1 MLKYISFSYLF
12 LVAFVVQAQELKW
25 IYKIGG
31 TTAEYGTGVVV
42 DRDQNIYDI
51 TNFMGTVSVA
61 PMVTYT
67 SKGEEDVL
75 IRKSTSLGILQWFRQ
90 LSSKFQ
96 VLANDIAVDN
106 QNNIYVT
113 GTFQDSLYLG
123 NDFLMDSP
131 NLQTFSFLIKL
142 NPSGNLLW
150 ARKYTSTL
158 SVTARSLTVNNPE
171 DLILSGNFEGNAFFG
186 SGFPGFSSGAN
197 DVFVLKIN
205 GLTGNPT
212 FIRRIGGVD
221 HDYALNHAVDAQGNI
236 YLTGDFRAEMDVDPS
251 PTVVNVTPVGL
262 TDIFLVKLSPSG
274 NYVWNKTYGSIGVDY
289 GQAVSVDIEN
299 NVILT
304 GRFSEN
310 ISFGSVSNART
321 SRGGT
326 DIFLMKLN
334 PSGNT
339 IWVNTYGDMQNDFGM
354 HVMTNKNGIIYFGG
368 TFRGRVDF
376 DPSNF
381 STNTDANGGSDIIL
395 ALYNQDGTYNDHFT
409 LGGIANEQLGGIAL
423 KSNGEMI
430 STGGFGAIA
439 DFDPSSNQVNIFSNG
454 GLDAFLWN
462 TFVCV
467 NPYLKTLRVE
477 KSILCPGEK
486 VLIQVEEGYLNDATQ
501 WSWQRNSCNSITFAS
516 GDFLNV
522 DVKVNTT
529 FFAKGFGGCVLN
541 DQCKS
546 VDIKVFKDSLI
557 YQNIDLC
564 QGDTLRVGNSR
575 YTSNGAYVDTLSSV
589 SGCDSVVFS
598 EVTVLPSYRITQ
610 NVSICNGDTVK
621 VGNFRYTLAG
631 TYVSPLATK
640 QGCDSIVTTILTV
653 LPSLV
658 ESAEGIICKGDSI
671 LFNNIKYKDAGVY
684 IQSSTG
690 ANGCKDLLVITIKVL
705 ETNFNRKVNI
715 CSGDSLRVGNSIYK
729 TPGTYTD
736 RLISTKGC
744 DSIITT
750 ELSVLN
756 TSSFVQELNLC
767 RGDSIRIGKNVYK
780 NAGFYTDTL
789 VNKVGCDSILLTRIR
804 LLNVPAPKLQNL
816 TICEGDSLKV
826 GAKYYKLAGTYKD
839 TLQSANGCDSI
850 LTTVLS
856 LYKKVH
862 TIDRTICDGEQVKI
876 GTQTFTKTGIFS
888 ILLKNI
894 VGCDSV
900 VQLVLTV
907 NPTKSTNQKFKICS
921 GESIKVGNNFYGKAG
936 TYRDT
941 LLTKLG
947 CDSIITTTI
956 EINNSIKNL
965 KYDLCQGESVTINN
979 KKYSLTGIFRDTIR
993 KPDGCDS
1000 ILIINLTVNPKYV
1013 INTVFEICKGGSVKV
1028 GNSTYFN
1035 AGKYTEFLVSSKGCD
1050 SLINFEVQIINFVP
1064 IFSVSRDTLKT
1075 FKVEGAQYQ
1084 WYICQGTE
1092 RIAIFGAT
1100 KSEFAPMSSGRYSIG
1115 ITFKGCTYFSDCMSV
1130 TLSST
1135 NESSDQN
1142 IEIFPN
1148 PVVDYL
1154 QVLSIDIGQ
1163 IRIMSVAGNI
1173 LMTNDLVSG
1182 NQNID
1187 VSRLP
1192 SGTYFAVIQTHNLI
1206 FRKTFIKI

>member
-1 MLKYISFSYLF
+1 MLKYIYLSCLF
-12 LVAFVVQAQELKW
+12 FTAFALQAQELKW

-90 LSSKFQ
+90 LNSKFQ

-123 NDFLMDSP
+123 NDFLMDAP
-131 NLQTFSFLIKL
+131 KLQTFSFLIKL

-150 ARKYTSTL
+150 ARKYSSTI
-158 SVTARSLTVNNPE
+158 SVTARSLTVDAPE
-171 DLILSGNFEGNAFFG
+171 DLILSGTFEGNAFFG

-197 DVFVLKIN
+197 DVFVMKIN
-205 GLTGNPT
+205 GQTGNPT
-212 FIRRIGGVD
+212 FIRRIGGAD
-221 HDYALNHAVDAQGNI
+221 HDYVLSHAVDAQGNI

-251 PTVVNVTPVGL
+251 ATVVNVAPIGL
-262 TDIFLVKLSPSG
+262 TDIFLIKLSPSG
-274 NYVWNKTYGSIGVDY
+274 NYVWNKTYGSVGVDY
-289 GQAVSVDIEN
+289 GQAVTVDLDN

-310 ISFGSVSNART
+310 ISFGSVAQART

-339 IWVNTYGDMQNDFGM
+339 LWVNAFGDTQNDFGM
-354 HVMTNKNGIIYFGG
+354 HLTTNKNGIIYFGG

-409 LGGIANEQLGGIAL
+409 LGGIANEQIGGIAL
-423 KSNGEMI
+423 KSNGELI

-439 DFDPSSNQVNIFSNG
+439 DFDPSSNEVNIFSNG

-477 KSILCPGEK
+477 KSILCPGDK

-501 WSWQRNSCNSITFAS
+501 WSWQRNSCNNITFAS

-529 FFAKGFGGCVLN
+529 FFAKGFGGCVIN

-557 YQNIDLC
+557 YQDIDLC

-575 YTSNGAYVDTLSSV
+575 YTSNGAYVDTLASV
-589 SGCDSVVFS
+589 SGCDSVVFT
-598 EVTVLPSYRITQ
+598 EIRVLPSYRITQ

-631 TYVSPLATK
+631 TYVAPLVTK

-653 LPSLV
+653 LPSLI
-658 ESAEGIICKGDSI
+658 ENAEGIICKGDSI
-671 LFNNIKYKDAGVY
+671 IFNNIKYKDPGVY

-690 ANGCKDLLVITIKVL
+690 ANGCTDLLIITIKVL
-705 ETNFNRKVNI
+705 ETAFDTQVQI
-715 CSGDSLRVGNSIYK
+715 CAGDSLRVGNSIYK
-729 TPGTYTD
+729 TAGTYTD

-750 ELSVLN
+750 FLSVLN
-756 TSSFVQELNLC
+756 PSSFVQELNLC
-767 RGDSIRIGKNVYK
+767 KGDSIKIGKNVYK
-780 NAGFYTDTL
+780 NPGFYTDTL
-789 VNKVGCDSILLTRIR
+789 VNKVGCDSVLLTRIR
-804 LLNVPAPKLQNL
+804 LLDVPAPKIQNVA
-816 TICEGDSLKV
+816 ICEGDSLKV
-826 GAKYYKLAGTYKD
+826 GPKFYKLAGTYID
-839 TLQSANGCDSI
+839 TIQSTNGCDSMI
-850 LTTVLS
+850 TTLLQV
-856 LYKKVH
+856 YPKVYS
-862 TIDRTICDGEQVKI
+862 IDRTICEGEQVKI
-876 GTQTFTKTGIFS
+876 GNQTFTKTGIFS
-888 ILLKNI
+888 VLLKNTI
-894 VGCDSV
+894 GCDSI
-900 VQLVLTV
+900 VQLILNV
-907 NPTKSTNQKFKICS
+907 NPSKTTNQQFKICN
-921 GESIKVGNNFYGKAG
+921 GESIKVGNNFYGKTG

-947 CDSIITTTI
+947 CDSIITTII
-956 EINNSIKNL
+956 EINNVIKNL

-1000 ILIINLTVNPKYV
+1000 VLNISLTVNAKYT
-1013 INTVFEICKGGSVKV
+1013 IDTIFGICKGGSIKV

-1035 AGKYTEFLVSSKGCD
+1035 AGKYTEYLISSKGCD

-1075 FKVEGAQYQ
+1075 FKVDGAQYQ
-1084 WYICQGTE
+1084 WFICQGTE
-1092 RIAIFGAT
+1092 RIPIFGAV
-1100 KSEFAPMSSGRYSIG
+1100 KSEFAPMSSGRYSLS

-1135 NESSDQN
+1135 YDELEGAIQ
-1142 IEIFPN
+1142 IFPN
-1148 PVVDYL
+1148 PVVD
-1154 QVLSIDIGQ
+1154 VLHITTTDIGQ
-1163 IRIMSVAGNI
+1163 IKIYSTSGVF
-1173 LMTNDLVSG
+1173 LMAKDVVSG
-1182 NQNID
+1182 DQNID
-1187 VSRLP
+1187 ISSLV
-1192 SGTYFAVIQTHNLI
+1192 SGTYFIIFQTKQHI
-1206 FRKTFIKI
+1206 FRNTFVKI